1 MKSSAALRSTTGTT
15 PAPGRRERNKLEKRA
30 RIVAAARA
38 LFQRQ
43 GFADTTTQEIAA
55 AADVGTGTLFLYA
68 RSKEDLLIMVFK
80 DEMVAT
86 VSEIFA
92 SLPPE
97 ASTVDQMM
105 TVFERMIDYH
115 ARDIG
120 LARVLLKEIVF
131 STSPDRRTDISELMD
146 AIYGGLAATVGD
158 TPLGKGI
165 DAELVARSAFALY
178 YYALISW
185 LGGAFDLDG
194 CLDMLRGQLSFLLN
208 AKV

>member
-1 MKSSAALRSTTGTT
+1 MNSSAVLRRSTGTAS
-15 PAPGRRERNKLEKRA
+15 APGRRERNKLEKRT
-30 RIVAAARA
+30 RIVAAARE

-92 SLPPE
+92 SLPAE

-105 TVFERMIDYH
+105 TVFGRMVDYH

-120 LARVLLKEIVF
+120 VARVLLKELVF

-158 TPLGKGI
+158 TLFGESI
-165 DAELVARSAFALY
+165 DADLVARSAFALY

-194 CLDMLRGQLSFLLN
+194 CLDMLRGQLSLLLK
-208 AKV
+208 ATV